1 MNWNTSIRPM
11 DIAKAACAFVALLVP
26 ACNTVPTQI
35 GVAGGAGG
43 SNSGGST
50 SLGDGGAGGSA
61 NKADAS
67 GVVINLDV
75 APAW

>member
-1 MNWNTSIRPM
+1 MNWNTAIRPM
-11 DIAKAACAFVALLVP
+11 DIARAACAFAALPVL

-35 GVAGGAGG
+35 GAAGGAGG
-43 SNSGGST
+43 SNGGGSAGR
-50 SLGDGGAGGSA
+50 GDGGSA
-61 NKADAS
+61 SKDDAS